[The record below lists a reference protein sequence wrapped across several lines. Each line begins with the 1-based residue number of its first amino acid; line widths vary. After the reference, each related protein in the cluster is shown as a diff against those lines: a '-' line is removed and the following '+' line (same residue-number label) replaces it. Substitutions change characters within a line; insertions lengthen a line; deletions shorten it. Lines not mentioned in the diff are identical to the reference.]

1 MERQHFAIG
10 LVVHL
15 VNGAL
20 PCGWADLVDPED
32 TDMLPETGRDHRYQ
46 IQSIYPG
53 EPGYPYGSIVI
64 LGWNYSPQDVV
75 VE

>member
-1 MERQHFAIG
+1 MTHFAIG

-15 VNGAL
+15 LEGAK
-20 PCGWADLVDPED
+20 PCGWDKFIDPD
-32 TDMLPETGRDHRYQ
+32 STDGLPETGPEHRYS

-53 EPGYPYGSIVI
+53 EPGYPYGSIEVM
-64 LGWNYSPQDVV
+64 GWNYSPEDVV